1 VRIKR
6 DKMDIVFS
14 KLIRLRDRHR
24 CRRCG
29 RADRKLDCAHIESR
43 RHSATRWDPDNA
55 LCLCFACHRWFDGEG
70 SRRDTDQFAE
80 GILGEQLYAD
90 IRQKAR
96 AVKKWKKGEKE
107 ALYQDLKAQL
117 RALEEERREDVDI
130 V

>member
-1 VRIKR
+1 
-6 DKMDIVFS
+6 MDIVFS
-14 KLIRLRDRHR
+14 KLVRLRDRQQCQSCAR
-24 CRRCG
+24 T
-29 RADRKLDCAHIESR
+29 DRKLDCAHIESR

-55 LCLCFACHRWFDGEG
+55 MCLCFACHQWYGEHPYEWCEFV
-70 SRRDTDQFAE
+70 TDRM
-80 GILGEQLYAD
+80 GEQAYAD

-117 RALEEERREDVDI
+117 KALEEERREDVDI